1 MCRSRLGPNLADNFK
16 HALHARF
23 SAIDTMATDSDTRV
37 LIVDD
42 HRDAADL
49 LSELLATHGY
59 TTRAAYDGIM
69 ALDAAMAF
77 EPQIVILDLGMP
89 RFSGDEVAPML
100 RQVGKLRHAYIIALT
115 SWNDAA
121 SRALTRRAGF
131 DMHLAKPLQLPEL
144 LSALELGGQA
154 QAYLSRGRGA
164 AVNSASGT
172 ALPIAS

>member
-1 MCRSRLGPNLADNFK
+1 
-16 HALHARF
+16 
-23 SAIDTMATDSDTRV
+23 MATHSNTRV

-49 LSELLATHGY
+49 LSELLATQGY
-59 TTRAAYDGIM
+59 DTRAAYDGYM

-100 RQVGKLRHAYIIALT
+100 RQVSKLKHAYIIALT
-115 SWNDAA
+115 SWGDAA

-131 DMHLAKPLQLPEL
+131 NMHLAKPLRLPEL
-144 LSALELGGQA
+144 LSALELGSQA
-154 QAYLSRGRGA
+154 QAYLSRGRDEA
-164 AVNSASGT
+164 ANKASGT
-172 ALPIAS
+172 VLPIAW